1 VKNETMK
8 KMKPGDKRIFVTSF
22 YSTLCVLL
30 LIAGILEVDENSR
43 SVGFSDNQTLFH
55 QITGQT
61 WQGTC
66 NAVKIWYNQIISSIT
81 ADDAEE
87 SR

>member
-1 VKNETMK
+1 
-8 KMKPGDKRIFVTSF
+8 MKPGDKRIFVTSF

-30 LIAGILEVDENSR
+30 LIAGLLAVVENSR
-43 SVGFSDNQTLFH
+43 RIGFGDNQTFFY

-66 NAVKIWYNQIISSIT
+66 NAVKVWYNQIISSIT